1 MKDITSNKI
10 LFVIWVLQRLWMK
23 WIWRKKL
30 ESDWIAEIDKE
41 EKAELPHE
49 NLPLLKGTS
58 VDKRIWS
65 ILDRERLVVSENDSL
80 PVVNVDRL
88 GRSIHYININ

>member
-1 MKDITSNKI
+1 
-10 LFVIWVLQRLWMK
+10 MK

-58 VDKRIWS
+58 VDKRIWN
-65 ILDRERLVVSENDSL
+65 ILDRVRLVVS
-80 PVVNVDRL
+80 
-88 GRSIHYININ
+88 